1 MTPGNGLHG
10 SLVAL
15 VTPVDE
21 HGELLPGDV
30 EALVRRAVDD
40 GATGVVLAGSTG
52 EGALLEPEQRT
63 ALVRVARKVADAL
76 VTADGSRPPTVIG
89 GAYGLTVADLDA
101 DVARNTRAGAD
112 LVLVMAPHTYT
123 LRAEE
128 LVDLHLGVAERAD
141 VPTLV
146 YHIPQLTNSALTPE
160 SLPALAAHPRIVGMK
175 DSSPDADRRRQF
187 ASTATSLAG
196 FALLTGHG
204 PTLRQALVDGVDGS
218 ITAIANVR
226 QRQVV
231 ALHAAVAAGDV
242 AAAERLQ
249 EAIAVTGRSL
259 AGLDASM
266 PASLKAALQ
275 LDGVITERWCRPPL
289 RSVAPARLDHVRS
302 ALLR

>member
-1 MTPGNGLHG
+1 MTTGNGLHG

-21 HGELLPGDV
+21 HGGLLPGDV
-30 EALVRRAVDD
+30 EVLVRRAVED

-52 EGALLEPEQRT
+52 EGALLDPEQRT
-63 ALVRVARKVADAL
+63 ALVRIARKVADDL
-76 VTADGSRPPTVIG
+76 VTADGSRPPTVIV

-101 DVARNTRAGAD
+101 DVTRLAEAGTD

-123 LRAEE
+123 LRPEE

-175 DSSPDADRRRQF
+175 DSSPDAERRCGF
-187 ASTATSLAG
+187 AATAAELAD

-231 ALHAAVAAGDV
+231 ALHAAVAAGDD
-242 AAAERLQ
+242 AEAGRLQ
-249 EAIAVTGRSL
+249 DAIARTSHSL

-266 PASLKAALQ
+266 PAALKAALQ
-275 LDGVITERWCRPPL
+275 LDGVVTERWCRPPL